1 MGFADLHIHSIY
13 SYDGTS
19 SIPAILKYVAEKT
32 RLNVIAITD
41 HNTMNG
47 VQEALRL
54 APAYGIEVIPG
65 CEISTAEGHLLALF
79 INSPIPPHLSLI
91 ETALRV
97 RVQNGLCVAAHPMA
111 RGTSSLSYSAI
122 RQALSYPEVADALV
136 GIEAFNGGL
145 IYTRSY
151 LSVAVAANGL
161 PLAHLGNSDAH
172 MLQMIGHGMTEF
184 PGKAAAD
191 LRKALIYGN
200 TKVHEGR
207 GLNGLNVLRSY
218 IPMYTLRKLGWV
230 VWNEQPQA
238 PLKFTRVARAM
249 KITQGQAGKAIQY

>member
-1 MGFADLHIHSIY
+1 MGFADLHIHSVY

-19 SIPAILKYVAEKT
+19 SIPAILKYVAERT
-32 RLNVIAITD
+32 PLNVIAITD
-41 HNTMNG
+41 HDTMNG

-54 APAYGIEVIPG
+54 APAYGLEVIPG

-79 INSPIPPHLSLI
+79 INSPIPPHLSLV

-97 RVQNGLCVAAHPMA
+97 GAQGGLCIAAHPMA

-122 RQALSYPEVADALV
+122 RQALSYPEVADSLV

-145 IYTRSY
+145 VYTRSY

-172 MLQMIGHGMTEF
+172 FLQMIGHGMTEF
-184 PGKAAAD
+184 PGKTAAD
-191 LRKALIYGN
+191 MRKALIYSD
-200 TKVHEGR
+200 TKVHEGS
-207 GLNGLNVLRSY
+207 GLTGINVLRSY
-218 IPMYTLRKLGWV
+218 IPMITLRKLGWV

-238 PLKFTRVARAM
+238 PLKFARMARAM
-249 KITQGQAGKAIQY
+249 KIAQRQAEKAIQY